1 MIWNEICPKNHN
13 IKIGK
18 RDSLSSILNCDLP
31 FDTYNYNMKVSFK
44 THKSGFSMK
53 MHVDDCNLIKIK
65 KDFQEMDNKKIYY
78 KNDKY
83 CLMYYNKLPTYTL
96 LYYTDVN
103 NCFGGELNIMNY
115 KIIKPEN
122 DMFILFDSKIPH
134 SVNLLKEGIRK
145 NIIIKFYKKKIE
157 EKIS

>member
-1 MIWNEICPKNHN
+1 MIWNEICPKNYN

-18 RDSLSSILNCDLP
+18 RDSLSSIFHLDLP
-31 FDTYNYNMKVSFK
+31 FDLNDYTIKMSFK
-44 THKSGFSMK
+44 THKPGFSMK
-53 MHVDDCNLIKIK
+53 THVDDCNLIKIK
-65 KDFQEMDNKKIYY
+65 KDFQEIDNKKIYY

-103 NCFGGELNIMNY
+103 NCIGGELNIMNY

-134 SVNLLKEGIRK
+134 SVNLLKKGIRK
-145 NIIIKFYKKKIE
+145 NIIIKFYKKN
-157 EKIS
+157 

>member
-1 MIWNEICPKNHN
+1 
-13 IKIGK
+13 
-18 RDSLSSILNCDLP
+18 
-31 FDTYNYNMKVSFK
+31 
-44 THKSGFSMK
+44 